1 MFRIIFCYQYL
12 VLEASRFLYYYYT
25 YNFYENMSNFYFDP
39 PTLFWKKKSL
49 TTNKKYTGWPKLMK
63 NKIQDGFRQLHVC
76 RNEYA

>member
-1 MFRIIFCYQYL
+1 MKICRIFI
-12 VLEASRFLYYYYT
+12 STHRP
-25 YNFYENMSNFYFDP
+25 YFG
-39 PTLFWKKKSL
+39 KKKSL

>member
-1 MFRIIFCYQYL
+1 MLSIFSAGSESVF
-12 VLEASRFLYYYYT
+12 VLHYT

-49 TTNKKYTGWPKLMK
+49 ITNKKYTGWPKLMK